1 MKINQIGNY
10 NIQAYKQQQNK
21 ADQPV
26 KGGSAPSDKV
36 EISSWAKEMQEVSR
50 LENDRQVKVD
60 ALKEQ
65 VQSGNYT
72 IQAGSIAKSL
82 KQFYHGE

>member
-21 ADQPV
+21 ADQSF

-36 EISSWAKEMQEVSR
+36 EISSRAKEMQEVSK
-50 LENDRQVKVD
+50 LESDRQFKVD

-72 IQAGSIAKSL
+72 IHAGSIAKSL

>member
-1 MKINQIGNY
+1 
-10 NIQAYKQQQNK
+10 
-21 ADQPV
+21 
-26 KGGSAPSDKV
+26 
-36 EISSWAKEMQEVSR
+36 MQEVSK
-50 LENDRQVKVD
+50 LEKDRQVKVD